1 MSASAAPVF
10 HHADAGT
17 PETAWLL
24 DPRWSAVPSLDVAA
38 LAARHDHVLVAAAHP
53 DDETLGVG
61 GLVAALARHGAEVT
75 VLVATDGEASHPRA
89 RAWSPQQLA
98 RVRADEVTAAVARL
112 APDARV
118 DRLGLPDGGL
128 AAAEDRLAEALAEG
142 CGPGT
147 LVIAPWSTDGH
158 PDHDALGRAASVA
171 AARSGATVAHYPVW
185 LWHWGRP
192 DDLPWGSVHAVELSP
207 PDLARRAAALDEY
220 PSQTGALGPGPEEAA
235 VVTEPVLRRAR
246 RVVEVLLAAPDALPA
261 LPARDDADVAAP
273 FDAMYA
279 DGPDPWGFEG
289 SFYEERKRALTTA
302 VLGRPRYGS
311 VVEIG
316 CADGVL
322 TSALTA
328 RADEVVAV
336 DVSPAALDR
345 ARARRLENVRWV
357 LGRAPEAV
365 PTTPADLV
373 VLSEVGYFLTPLE
386 LLETLRRVREG
397 LAEGGEVVL
406 VHWRHPTADVPLD
419 GPTVHD
425 QAASVLADLPHR
437 VHHVDADV
445 LVDVWGHPASVAEQ
459 EGRR

>member
-1 MSASAAPVF
+1 MTASAAPIF

-17 PETAWLL
+17 PEPEWLL
-24 DPRWSAVPSLDVAA
+24 DRRWSTVPSLDVAG
-38 LAARHDHVLVAAAHP
+38 LAATYDAVLVAAAHP

-61 GLVAALARHGAEVT
+61 GLVAALARHGAAVS
-75 VLVATDGEASHPRA
+75 VLVATDGEASHPDA
-89 RAWSPQQLA
+89 RAWAPGLLA
-98 RVRADEVTAAVARL
+98 RVRADEAAAAVARL
-112 APDARV
+112 APAARV

-128 AAAEDRLAEALAEG
+128 AAAEDRLVEALAER

-147 LVIAPWSTDGH
+147 LVIAPWDADGH
-158 PDHDALGRAASVA
+158 PDHDALGRAASAA
-171 AARSGATVAHYPVW
+171 AARSGAVVAHYPVW

-192 DDLPWGSVHAVELSP
+192 DDLPWEAVHAVELTP
-207 PDLARRAAALDEY
+207 PDLARRAAAVAEY
-220 PSQTGALGPGPEEAA
+220 PSQTGALGPGPGEAA

-246 RVVEVLLAAPDALPA
+246 RVVEVLLAEPGALPVLA
-261 LPARDDADVAAP
+261 PRDDADVAAP

-279 DGPDPWGFEG
+279 GGPDPWGFEG

-316 CADGVL
+316 CADGLL
-322 TSALTA
+322 TSALAA

-345 ARARRLENVRWV
+345 ARARDLGNVRWA
-357 LGRAPEAV
+357 LGRAPAAV
-365 PTTPADLV
+365 PPGPVDLV

-386 LLETLRRVREG
+386 LLETLRRVRER